1 MLEINLLPEELQK
14 KNKATGIETEYF
26 LYIGQWLISIFL
38 VIHIILGG
46 LWIFK
51 TMQLKILNYNW
62 LKLEPQRKILA
73 SLKGSGGASAEA
85 RLASQRISW
94 SDKLTKLSEYL
105 PSGIWFNNLS
115 LSPNELV
122 LKCSVISLS
131 KEEMLLI
138 NQFISDLK
146 KDNTYFKDFAKVEL
160 GAMSKKMYGTYE
172 VLDFVLTFP
181 LKGK

>member
-14 KNKATGIETEYF
+14 KNKSTGIETEYF
-26 LYIGQWLISIFL
+26 LYIGQWLLSIFL
-38 VIHIILGG
+38 AVHIILGG

-51 TMQLKILNYNW
+51 TLQLKILNYQW
-62 LKLEPQRKILA
+62 VKLTPQRKILA
-73 SLKGSGGASAEA
+73 SLKGSASASAEA
-85 RLASQRISW
+85 HMTGQRISW
-94 SDKLTKLSEYL
+94 AEKLDKLSEYL

-115 LSPNELV
+115 LTTQELS

-146 KDNTYFKDFAKVEL
+146 KDNSFYKDFAKIEL
-160 GAMSKKMYGTYE
+160 GAMAKKMYGSYE
-172 VLDFVLTFP
+172 VLDFLLTFP